1 VSDNDVRL
9 EQMKRRAE
17 ARDHVDV
24 EHFRDLDGRKEE
36 LFHVSDAAAR

>member
-1 VSDNDVRL
+1 
-9 EQMKRRAE
+9 MKQRAE